1 MRTRNK
7 FHHALRKAAEMIK
20 TQKLFE
26 ATLLGGGDIVQEL
39 KEIFFESGKYGPHL
53 PETVAGAIGEAKVC
67 HKFKEVY
74 CKLYNSADTSKEMVK
89 VKDNVEDRISQES
102 ESEVNRVTE
111 ESFKAA
117 VAMMNK
123 GSAMYL
129 AASHG
134 RH

>member
-53 PETVAGAIGEAKVC
+53 PETVAGAIGEAEKMVISC
-67 HKFKEVY
+67 TFFVLFDVILHY
-74 CKLYNSADTSKEMVK
+74 LYSPVLSLLF
-89 VKDNVEDRISQES
+89 SS
-102 ESEVNRVTE
+102 S
-111 ESFKAA
+111 
-117 VAMMNK
+117 
-123 GSAMYL
+123 L
-129 AASHG
+129 
-134 RH
+134 